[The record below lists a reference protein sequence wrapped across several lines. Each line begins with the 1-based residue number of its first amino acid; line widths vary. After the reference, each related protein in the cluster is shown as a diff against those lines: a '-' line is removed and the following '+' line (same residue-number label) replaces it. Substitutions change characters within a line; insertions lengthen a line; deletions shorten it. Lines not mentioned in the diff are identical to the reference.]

1 MATLDISNN
10 PKTERFSD
18 KTDRDLIAAFQ
29 QRSQQRKLGVEL
41 THAVIRTADRALGEL
56 IRRYNRLLWKEA
68 HAVADIDPGDAY
80 AYALQGFERA
90 INKFN
95 LALDGTV
102 VSYALVVVRRSIQLL
117 IKREKRQREKAKRV
131 AVIAPLHHEDE
142 LIDPYEAE
150 QREQQSAALQ
160 AEVEQLKP
168 SPQKVVAMRRMGM
181 KFTEIGAFLAK
192 TAYAVRMV
200 YNRAVSRLKKRL
212 QHPEL
217 HPQKKRLQHPEL
229 QPQIVAVEIPPTEP
243 TPEAEPSWMGR
254 LWSRFRKTVRFSK
267 SAAIS
272 SNPTPIECQDASDL
286 SVELTKCS
294 AQPSTSTRSTPCSLG
309 QNAKPWR
316 LGFLASVRPTGR
328 PTP

>member
-1 MATLDISNN
+1 MATLDISNS

-18 KTDRDLIAAFQ
+18 KTDCDLIAAVQ
-29 QRSQQRKLGVEL
+29 QRSHLLETVTAKQ
-41 THAVIRTADRALGEL
+41 HPIIRAGERALAEL
-56 IRRYNRLLWKEA
+56 FRRYNRLLWKEA
-68 HAVADIDPGDAY
+68 HAVTGVDPGDAY
-80 AYALQGFERA
+80 SYALQGFERA
-90 INKFN
+90 INNFD
-95 LALDGTV
+95 LSLDCTL
-102 VSYALVVVRRSIQLL
+102 VSYSLVVVRRAIQLL
-117 IKREKRQREKAKRV
+117 LKREKRQREKAERV

-142 LIDPYEAE
+142 LIDPYEDE
-150 QREQQSAALQ
+150 QREQQNAALQ
-160 AEVEQLKP
+160 TEVQQLRP

-181 KFTEIGAFLAK
+181 KFTEIGAFFAK
-192 TAYAVRMV
+192 TADAVRMV
-200 YNRAVSRLKKRL
+200 YSRAVSRLKKRL
-212 QHPEL
+212 QNS
-217 HPQKKRLQHPEL
+217 
-229 QPQIVAVEIPPTEP
+229 PTEP